1 MITNFF
7 IEESYKR
14 FSGIFNE
21 LYSNRRT
28 KDIQVSKILNDCEN
42 KFIYNKRNL
51 YVVEN
56 DDNFMNTIEVKGENI
71 SCYKYT
77 TKEYYNKYKDI
88 YDKLFELKFY
98 NIQGY
103 KQFETKRLEVYIFD
117 NCNGRNI
124 LNNLDIKIK
133 FIKEQIHEKIN
144 IDKLKF
150 IKRNEQKGVFI
161 DYCIKYIINN
171 NYNYGFSYLM
181 SCHKCIDYNNLPENL
196 EECKNTSDL
205 INILF
210 ENDFIQKILKLKDK
224 FLSIQTTECYINFD
238 LLIYGEPDLI
248 TDEYI
253 IDIKTS
259 ENKKID
265 SKKNYLQT
273 LFYAIIANKKHICL
287 YDPINGDLYKYEI
300 TNDNIIKI
308 KNYILFNY
316 MCY

>member
-21 LYSNRRT
+21 
-28 KDIQVSKILNDCEN
+28 LNDCEN

-98 NIQGY
+98 DIQGY

-124 LNNLDIKIK
+124 LNNL
-133 FIKEQIHEKIN
+133 H
-144 IDKLKF
+144 DK
-150 IKRNEQKGVFI
+150 Q
-161 DYCIKYIINN
+161 Y
-171 NYNYGFSYLM
+171 
-181 SCHKCIDYNNLPENL
+181 
-196 EECKNTSDL
+196 
-205 INILF
+205 
-210 ENDFIQKILKLKDK
+210 KL
-224 FLSIQTTECYINFD
+224 
-238 LLIYGEPDLI
+238 
-248 TDEYI
+248 
-253 IDIKTS
+253 
-259 ENKKID
+259 
-265 SKKNYLQT
+265 SK
-273 LFYAIIANKKHICL
+273 
-287 YDPINGDLYKYEI
+287 
-300 TNDNIIKI
+300 
-308 KNYILFNY
+308 
-316 MCY
+316 